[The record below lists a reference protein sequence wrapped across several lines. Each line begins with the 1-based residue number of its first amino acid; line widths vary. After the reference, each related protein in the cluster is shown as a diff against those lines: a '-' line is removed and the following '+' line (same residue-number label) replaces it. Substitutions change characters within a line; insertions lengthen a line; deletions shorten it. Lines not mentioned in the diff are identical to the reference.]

1 MVQYMC
7 TKTKLPKM
15 VAWRRYQD
23 DSLKSKVVPL
33 CLYKQEPKNLAPA
46 NSPEADSVSVL
57 IAKQLPTAIS

>member
-1 MVQYMC
+1 
-7 TKTKLPKM
+7 M

-57 IAKQLPTAIS
+57 IAKQLPTAISWNC